1 VIAGIGSSPD
11 AENTMST
18 AHNGPPREN
27 AEIRKPA
34 PWPVMLRK
42 LTIWALFFLILYLAR
57 DFFFTAFMTFM
68 FSYVVLALAG
78 WGMKRLTRGQERP
91 GLWRLLVL
99 ATFVLLP
106 LALAGVGFLLAP
118 RLVDQGRRMAGWLS
132 KVNPEQ
138 EVAHLLEELIAPG
151 EFRRQYGGPDDPRY
165 RKALEEFRQ
174 SGETH
179 VAEYTQFPRLEAWVD
194 GAFSKHFADAE
205 SGRIRSRLLSE
216 GTSSKAFEN
225 WFVKEK
231 VPQLLS
237 RARPP
242 TSGKDEP
249 SLADSHASA
258 TTSPTPEQ
266 LLQQVRRDPARLEAL
281 RTEWFDY
288 ELKRDLAAAQTS
300 PAYHEQM
307 RRHYE
312 KWQEENPQSL
322 PYTFE
327 QYVELQKAWPQGRV
341 AFGNTLENILPSSQG
356 EGDAQLQADFEAAK
370 KHELFQEW
378 WGTNSTARF
387 IRHQVESNV
396 SGGGEGR
403 VDRALHT
410 LLNLPL
416 DLGTALVLS
425 FFICIDFPA
434 LRRAFPRLRET
445 WLRDVFEDLAQ
456 PLSSLA
462 RLMGRAMQAQA
473 LIALCNALLT
483 FLALTVLGVEHA
495 VLLALAVFILCQV
508 PTLGMCISWA
518 LLMAMALLQ
527 PGGGLMLALKLT
539 GAVVVIVLLETFVF
553 SPRILGRMME
563 LHPVLLL
570 AVLPLAQYFF
580 GIWGL
585 ILATPIAV
593 YVVHVLILG
602 RGLPGIEEPGDAGNK
617 VPAGV
622 EESETA
628 QVAAVAKGRSP

>member
-1 VIAGIGSSPD
+1 VEAP
-11 AENTMST
+11 
-18 AHNGPPREN
+18 
-27 AEIRKPA
+27 KPSF
-34 PWPVMLRK
+34 WPVILRK
-42 LTIWALFFLILYLAR
+42 LVIWALFFLVVYLAR

-68 FSYVVLALAG
+68 FTYVVVTLVG
-78 WGMKRLTRGQERP
+78 WGMKRFAQGQERP

-106 LALAGVGFLLAP
+106 LALAGAGFILAP

-138 EVAHLLEELIAPG
+138 EVAHLLEGIVSPG
-151 EFRRQYGGPDDPRY
+151 EFRRQYGSPDDPRY
-165 RKALEEFRQ
+165 QKGLEEFRQ

-179 VAEYTQFPRLEAWVD
+179 VAEYNQFPRLEAWVD
-194 GAFSKHFADAE
+194 GGFSKHFADAE

-231 VPQLLS
+231 VPQLQS
-237 RARPP
+237 QAREQN
-242 TSGKDEP
+242 SGKAGTSP
-249 SLADSHASA
+249 AGPVASS
-258 TTSPTPEQ
+258 TTSPTSEQ
-266 LLQQVRRDPARLEAL
+266 LLQQVRRDPARLETL
-281 RTEWFDY
+281 RTEWFQD
-288 ELKRDLAAAQTS
+288 ELQRELASAQAS
-300 PAYHEQM
+300 PSYHEKL
-307 RRHYE
+307 RIHYE
-312 KWQEENPQSL
+312 KWQEQNPKTL

-341 AFGNTLENILPSSQG
+341 AFGNTLEQIKPSSQE
-356 EGDAQLQADFEAAK
+356 EGDAQLRADFEAAK

-403 VDRALHT
+403 ADRALHT
-410 LLNLPL
+410 ILNIPL
-416 DLGTALVLS
+416 DLSSALLLS

-445 WLRDVFEDLAQ
+445 WLRDVFDDLAQ

-473 LIALCNALLT
+473 MIALCNAILT
-483 FLALTVLGVEHA
+483 FIALTILGVEHA

-508 PTLGMCISWA
+508 PTLGMCLSWA
-518 LLMAMALLQ
+518 LLVTMALLQ
-527 PGGGLMLALKLT
+527 PGGGLMLALRVT
-539 GAVVVIVLLETFVF
+539 VAVVVIILLETFVF

-585 ILATPIAV
+585 LLATPIAV
-593 YVVHVLILG
+593 YVVHVLIM
-602 RGLPGIEEPGDAGNK
+602 RHGLPGIDAPRETDPGTTPAVAEPEA
-617 VPAGV
+617 
-622 EESETA
+622 THL
-628 QVAAVAKGRSP
+628 AAVADK

>member
-1 VIAGIGSSPD
+1 VL
-11 AENTMST
+11 
-18 AHNGPPREN
+18 
-27 AEIRKPA
+27 
-34 PWPVMLRK
+34 VRK
-42 LTIWALFFLILYLAR
+42 LAIWALFFLILYLAR

-68 FSYVVLALAG
+68 FCYVVVTLVG
-78 WGMKRLTRGQERP
+78 WGMKRFAHGQERP

-118 RLVDQGRRMAGWLS
+118 RLVDQGRRMAGWLN

-138 EVAHLLEELIAPG
+138 EVAHLLEEYVAPG

-165 RKALEEFRQ
+165 QKALEEFRQ

-179 VAEYTQFPRLEAWVD
+179 VAEYNQFPRLEAWVD
-194 GAFSKHFADAE
+194 GGFSKHFADAE

-231 VPQLLS
+231 VPQLQS
-237 RARPP
+237 QARQQV
-242 TSGKDEP
+242 SGKDGP
-249 SLADSHASA
+249 PPAGRVASA
-258 TTSPTPEQ
+258 ATSPTPEQ
-266 LLQQVRRDPARLEAL
+266 LLQQVRRDPARLETL
-281 RTEWFDY
+281 RTEWFQD
-288 ELKRDLAAAQTS
+288 ELQRELAAAQAS
-300 PAYHEQM
+300 PSYHEKL
-307 RRHYE
+307 RIHYE
-312 KWQEENPQSL
+312 KWQEQNPKTL

-341 AFGNTLENILPSSQG
+341 AFGNTLEKIKPSA
-356 EGDAQLQADFEAAK
+356 EGDSDAQVQADFEAAK

-403 VDRALHT
+403 ADRALHT
-410 LLNLPL
+410 LLNVPL
-416 DLGTALVLS
+416 DLSSALLLS

-434 LRRAFPRLRET
+434 LRRAFPKLRET
-445 WLRDVFEDLAQ
+445 WLRDVFDDLAQ

-473 LIALCNALLT
+473 MIALCNAVLT
-483 FLALTVLGVEHA
+483 FIALTILGVEHA
-495 VLLALAVFILCQV
+495 VLLALAVFILCQI

-518 LLMAMALLQ
+518 LLVAMALLQ
-527 PGGGLMLALKLT
+527 PGGGLVLALKVT
-539 GAVVVIVLLETFVF
+539 GAVVIIILLETFVV

-585 ILATPIAV
+585 LLATPIAV
-593 YVVHVLILG
+593 YVVHVLIMG
-602 RGLPGIEEPGDAGNK
+602 RGLPGIDAPRETDKGAPATVAEPEA
-617 VPAGV
+617 
-622 EESETA
+622 T
-628 QVAAVAKGRSP
+628 QLAAVAQETHS